1 MKKRI
6 GESPLKF
13 FPGAGAIV
21 GGAVKAGIGLIGSGQ
36 RKRELERAQRGY
48 DMQKQRYEN
57 MDTSNAYANMENV
70 MEDATVNTQE
80 ADMVKQQQ
88 MQGQANTMDQFG
100 QAAGGSG
107 IAALAQA
114 MSQQQSS
121 NAQQAATSIGQQE
134 RSNMQAERNM
144 AGQIQNQKIG
154 GELQSRK
161 MELGK
166 VDSMMQMAGQKLQG
180 AQANKS
186 AHDQMAIS
194 GIGGMAKG
202 AMGFTPF

>member
-1 MKKRI
+1 MRKRI

-13 FPGAGAIV
+13 FPGAGAIAA
-21 GGAVKAGIGLIGSGQ
+21 GAVKAGIGLIGGGK

-57 MDTSNAYANMENV
+57 MDTSNPYQNMENV
-70 MEDATVNTQE
+70 MEDATINTQQ

-88 MQGQANTMDQFG
+88 MQSQANTMDQFG

-114 MSQQQSS
+114 MSQQQSQ
-121 NAQQAATSIGQQE
+121 NAQQASASIGQQE
-134 RSNMQAERNM
+134 RSNMMAERNM
-144 AGQIQNQKIG
+144 AGQIQNQKISG
-154 GELQSRK
+154 DIQSRE

-166 VDSMMQMAGQKLQG
+166 IDSMMQMAGQRLQG

-194 GIGGMAKG
+194 GLGGMAAGGLG
-202 AMGFTPF
+202 ATPL

>member
-13 FPGAGAIV
+13 LPAAMI
-21 GGAVKAGIGLIGSGQ
+21 GGAVKAGIGLIGGGKRQ
-36 RKRELERAQRGY
+36 RELRRAQSAY

-57 MDTSNAYANMENV
+57 MDTSNPYQNMENV
-70 MEDATVNTQE
+70 MEDATINTQQ

-88 MQGQANTMDQFG
+88 MQSQANTMDQFG

-114 MSQQQSS
+114 MSQQQSQ
-121 NAQQAATSIGQQE
+121 NAQQASVSIGQQE
-134 RSNMQAERNM
+134 QANMQAERNM

-154 GELQSRK
+154 GEMKSRE

-166 VDSMMQMAGQKLQG
+166 VDSLMQMAGQKLQG
-180 AQANKS
+180 AQANKA

-194 GIGGMAKG
+194 GLGGMAGG
-202 AMGFTPF
+202 ALESFTPF

>member
-1 MKKRI
+1 
-6 GESPLKF
+6 
-13 FPGAGAIV
+13 
-21 GGAVKAGIGLIGSGQ
+21 
-36 RKRELERAQRGY
+36 
-48 DMQKQRYEN
+48 
-57 MDTSNAYANMENV
+57 
-70 MEDATVNTQE
+70 MEDATVNTQQ

-88 MQGQANTMDQFG
+88 MQSQANTMDQFG

-114 MSQQQSS
+114 MSQQQSQ
-121 NAQQAATSIGQQE
+121 NAQQASASIGQQE
-134 RSNMQAERNM
+134 RANMQAERNM

-154 GELQSRK
+154 GEMKSRE

-194 GIGGMAKG
+194 GIGGMAGG

>member
-1 MKKRI
+1 MI
-6 GESPLKF
+6 PI
-13 FPGAGAIV
+13 GAI
-21 GGAVKAGIGLIGSGQ
+21 GGVVSGLTGIAGGMIGSGK

-57 MDTSNAYANMENV
+57 MDTSNPYQNMENV
-70 MEDATVNTQE
+70 MEDATVNTQQY
-80 ADMVKQQQ
+80 DMQKQQQ
-88 MQGQANTMDQFG
+88 MQSQANTMDQFG

-114 MSQQQSS
+114 MSQQQSQ
-121 NAQQAATSIGQQE
+121 NAQQAATSIGRQE
-134 RSNMQAERNM
+134 TANMQAERNM
-144 AGQIQNQKIG
+144 AGQIQNQKIA
-154 GELQSRK
+154 GEVKSRE

-166 VDSMMQMAGQKLQG
+166 IDTMMQMAGQKLQG

-194 GIGGMAKG
+194 GLGGVAGGVMDFT
-202 AMGFTPF
+202 GF

>member
-21 GGAVKAGIGLIGSGQ
+21 GGAVKAGIGLIGSGK
-36 RKRELERAQRGY
+36 RKAELARAQRGY

-88 MQGQANTMDQFG
+88 MQSQANTMDQFG

-144 AGQIQNQKIG
+144 AGQIQNQKIA
-154 GELQSRK
+154 GEYKSREQ
-161 MELGK
+161 ELGK

>member
-21 GGAVKAGIGLIGSGQ
+21 GGAVKAGIGLIGSGKRQ
-36 RKRELERAQRGY
+36 RELRRAQSAY

-57 MDTSNAYANMENV
+57 MDTSNAYQNMENV
-70 MEDATVNTQE
+70 MEDATINTQQ

-88 MQGQANTMDQFG
+88 MQSQSNTMDQFG

-114 MSQQQSS
+114 MSQQQSQ
-121 NAQQAATSIGQQE
+121 NAQQASVSIGQQE
-134 RSNMQAERNM
+134 SANMQAERNM
-144 AGQIQNQKIG
+144 AGQIQNQKIA
-154 GELQSRK
+154 GEYKSREQ
-161 MELGK
+161 ELGK

>member
-13 FPGAGAIV
+13 LPAAMI
-21 GGAVKAGIGLIGSGQ
+21 GGAVKAGIGLIGGGKRQ
-36 RKRELERAQRGY
+36 RELRRAQSAY

-57 MDTSNAYANMENV
+57 MDTSNPYQNMENV
-70 MEDATVNTQE
+70 MEDATINTQQ

-88 MQGQANTMDQFG
+88 MQSQANTMDQFG

-114 MSQQQSS
+114 MSQQQSQ
-121 NAQQAATSIGQQE
+121 NAQQASVSIGQQE
-134 RSNMQAERNM
+134 QANMQAERNM
-144 AGQIQNQKIG
+144 AGQIQNQKIS
-154 GELQSRK
+154 GEMQSRE

-166 VDSMMQMAGQKLQG
+166 VDSLMQMAGQKLQG
-180 AQANKS
+180 AQANKA

-194 GIGGMAKG
+194 GLGGMAGG
-202 AMGFTPF
+202 ALESFTPF

>member
-13 FPGAGAIV
+13 LPAAMI
-21 GGAVKAGIGLIGSGQ
+21 GGAVKAGIGLIGGGKRQ
-36 RKRELERAQRGY
+36 RELRRAQSAY

-57 MDTSNAYANMENV
+57 MDTSNPYQNMENV
-70 MEDATVNTQE
+70 MEDATINTQQ

-88 MQGQANTMDQFG
+88 MQSQANTMDQFG

-114 MSQQQSS
+114 MSQQQSQ
-121 NAQQAATSIGQQE
+121 NAQQASVSIGQQE
-134 RSNMQAERNM
+134 QANMQAERNM

-154 GELQSRK
+154 GEMKSRE

-166 VDSMMQMAGQKLQG
+166 VDSLMQMAGQKLQG
-180 AQANKS
+180 AQANKA

-194 GIGGMAKG
+194 GLGGMAGG
-202 AMGFTPF
+202 ALKSFTPF